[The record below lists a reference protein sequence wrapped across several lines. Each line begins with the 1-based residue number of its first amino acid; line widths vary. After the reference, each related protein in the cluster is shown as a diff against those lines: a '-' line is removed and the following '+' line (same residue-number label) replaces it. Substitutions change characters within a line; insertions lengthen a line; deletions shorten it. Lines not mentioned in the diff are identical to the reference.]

1 MSRPLPDGLILWLQR
16 PGWQVLAWQ
25 WLLLGVLL
33 ALPGMLLIR
42 GEWRQSARLS
52 DDVRQQ
58 AQRVEQLQLQLA
70 SLPSLATLEQQIA
83 QQRERR
89 PAEPELAEVLQR
101 TGVRLLRWQR
111 QEQPAQ
117 QRLRLRSDYFSLLQ
131 LLESLPGTVRI
142 SQLSLEMQPEGLS
155 AEWLL
160 Q

>member
-16 PGWQVLAWQ
+16 PGWQLLALQ
-25 WLLLGVLL
+25 WLLLGILL
-33 ALPGMLLIR
+33 VLPGLGLIH

-58 AQRVEQLQLQLA
+58 AQRVEQLQLQLS

-101 TGVRLLRWQR
+101 TGVTLLRWQR
-111 QEQPAQ
+111 QEPPAQ

>member
-16 PGWQVLAWQ
+16 PGWQLLALQ
-25 WLLLGVLL
+25 WLLLGILL
-33 ALPGMLLIR
+33 VLPGLGLIR
-42 GEWRQSARLS
+42 GEWRQLERLS
-52 DDVRQQ
+52 DDARQQ
-58 AQRVEQLQLQLA
+58 AQRVGQLQRRLA
-70 SLPSLATLEQQIA
+70 SLSPLARLEQQIA
-83 QQRERR
+83 QQREQW
-89 PAEPELAEVLQR
+89 PTEPELSAVLQR
-101 TGVRLLRWQR
+101 AGVRLLRWQR